1 MNASELSAILSG
13 LGPGL
18 HAAVDKAALAAAAP
32 LLVRIAELEA
42 KVAAIPE
49 GKQGPQGIPGD
60 PGAAVPMQVLQNM
73 VEIAVGEAM
82 SKLPPA
88 KDGERGAPG
97 EDGKDGTSV
106 TLQDVQPW
114 ISEEIGRQLA
124 LVLDKAMPAQA
135 EAIRAEILKAVAE
148 IPAPRDGAPGKDG
161 ASVSL
166 EDVQP
171 LVNVAV
177 LKSVAALPPP
187 KDGRDGIDG
196 VPGKDGASVTA
207 ADVEPLVD
215 AIVAKK
221 VAALPPPK
229 EGAPGRDGRDVDLA
243 LVNAAVAEAVR
254 REVAAIQKPR
264 DGVDGFAPD
273 DFDASL
279 AEDGRTVKFT
289 LRAGE
294 REITRAV
301 KLALTQYRGIW
312 REGDYESGDIV
323 TWAGSAFVATR
334 DTKSKPETDD
344 SWRLFVKRGR
354 DGKDGKNGER
364 GERGLPAPQGGSV
377 ARA

>member
-13 LGPGL
+13 LAPGL
-18 HAAVDKAALAAAAP
+18 HAAVDKAALSASAP
-32 LLVRIAELEA
+32 LLARIAELEA
-42 KVAAIPE
+42 KIAAIPD

-82 SKLPPA
+82 AKLPPA
-88 KDGERGAPG
+88 KDGERGPRG

-114 ISEEIGRQLA
+114 ISEEIGRQIA
-124 LVLDKAMPAQA
+124 IVLDKAMPTHA
-135 EAIRAEILKAVAE
+135 EAIRAEVAKAIAE

-161 ASVSL
+161 ASV
-166 EDVQP
+166 
-171 LVNVAV
+171 
-177 LKSVAALPPP
+177 
-187 KDGRDGIDG
+187 
-196 VPGKDGASVTA
+196 TA
-207 ADVEPLVD
+207 EDVEPLID

-243 LVNAAVAEAVR
+243 LVNAAIAEAVR
-254 REVAAIQKPR
+254 REVSAIPKPR
-264 DGVDGFAPD
+264 DGVDGFTPD

-312 REGDYESGDIV
+312 REGDYEAGDVV

-354 DGKDGKNGER
+354 DGKDGAKGER
-364 GERGLPAPQGGSV
+364 GERGLPAPLNGSG